1 MPAFQYKAIDNK
13 TGKMIKNTVNGVTK
27 QELYKML
34 KNNGLTPIDI
44 QTIFVGMSNKK
55 IIKKHRSSEEIL
67 RDLSSDQAGLI
78 YNNEYIAQNAD
89 NKKESSKR
97 NSKNRECKI
106 TTRDIIIFTKN
117 FLLLKKANFNNKHAL
132 ETVINSTEN
141 ARFESILED
150 ILAGVESREYMYTTM
165 EYYADIFPVIY
176 VNMIKAG
183 ELTDSLEKSLEQA
196 IEYLE
201 KSNMLEKKIKKI
213 IFSNVIQILGIIILL
228 IIGTIFIIPVIQ
240 RIVEQ
245 NEAIVELPWL
255 TRNFLE
261 ALNNLKYWWY
271 YPAIIIVIVIVTIIA
286 YIRTPKGKY
295 QWNLFKYKV
304 PIFGQ
309 LMYTIDFLKVMK
321 VISINLQNGMKI
333 QQALEA
339 SKKVVKNNVMI
350 SILEISI
357 NNCLKGKSW
366 IEPFEKSK
374 FVNEISVEMLKT
386 GMQTDLTK
394 IMDKLIEFIESD
406 IDTILQKITKELS
419 KVSYILVGV
428 ALIFFICVVLVPCI
442 QVYMSGIMFS
452 SSYM

>member
-13 TGKMIKNTVNGVTK
+13 TGQIIKNTVKGLTK

-44 QTIFVGMSNKK
+44 QQVFGGMSSKK
-55 IIKKHRSSEEIL
+55 LVKKHRSSEDIL
-67 RDLSSDQAGLI
+67 RELSPEQAELI
-78 YNNEYIAQNAD
+78 YNNEKIS
-89 NKKESSKR
+89 KKTNNTTTRSKQ
-97 NSKNRECKI
+97 NSKNREYKI

-117 FLLLKKANFNNKHAL
+117 FLLLKNADFSNAYAL
-132 ETVINSTEN
+132 ETIINSTEN
-141 ARFESILED
+141 ATFKSILED
-150 ILAGVESREYMYTTM
+150 ILAGVKSGEYMYTTM
-165 EYYADIFPVIY
+165 EYYSEIFPVIY
-176 VNMIKAG
+176 VNMIKKG
-183 ELTDSLEKSLEQA
+183 EVTDSLVKSLEQA

-201 KSNMLEKKIKKI
+201 KSNVLEKKIKKI
-213 IFSNVIQILGIIILL
+213 IFSNVIQLLGMLLLL

-245 NEAIVELPWL
+245 NGTAIELPWL

-261 ALNNLKYWWY
+261 TLNNLKYWWY
-271 YPAIIIVIVIVTIIA
+271 YPVIIIGIVVVTIIA
-286 YIRTPKGKY
+286 HIRTPKGKY
-295 QWNLFKYKV
+295 QWHLFKYKA

-309 LMYTIDFLKVMK
+309 LIYTIDFLKVMK

-333 QQALEA
+333 QQALEV

-350 SILEISI
+350 SILEMSI

-374 FVNEISVEMLKT
+374 FGNAISVEMLKAGT
-386 GMQTDLTK
+386 QTDLTK
-394 IMDKLIEFIESD
+394 MMDRLIEFIESD
-406 IDTILQKITKELS
+406 IDTILQKIMKELS
-419 KVSYILVGV
+419 KVSFILVGV
-428 ALIFFICVVLVPCI
+428 TLIFFVCVVLIPCI
-442 QVYMSGIMFS
+442 QVYMSGLMFS